1 MDERFQAMVFTRHTH
16 FAGMAEEI
24 SLEARTHLRP
34 LPHFDRS

>member
-16 FAGMAEEI
+16 LTSVAEEI
-24 SLEARTHLRP
+24 PLEVRTHLRP